1 MISLREIR
9 LYICQRIQS
18 SPSISSSSICFFIF
32 FSATPFTSSVLPS
45 SPWPDRE
52 RIHVGSTPES
62 TRRPSPTCIDR
73 NLQGRVL
80 ALPDEFVDVGL
91 VRTETAIRRSGLRPV
106 DQISV
111 QCIAIDDLKNPRT
124 AVAWFTETSQNFY
137 Y

>member
-32 FSATPFTSSVLPS
+32 FSATPFTSFVLPG

-91 VRTETAIRRSGLRPV
+91 VRTETAIRQSGSSTHRPDFSLMHRHRRPEKPKDCSSLV
-106 DQISV
+106 
-111 QCIAIDDLKNPRT
+111 
-124 AVAWFTETSQNFY
+124 Y
-137 Y
+137 